1 MAQEIIKPRI
11 LKGFRDSLPPQEI
24 PKRRLIQALTE
35 TFESFGFVPIDT
47 PSLEYTEVLLG
58 KGGGETDKQ
67 VYRFEDNGGRDIS
80 LRFDL
85 TVPFARY
92 MAQHR
97 SELYQPFKRY
107 HIDKVWRGENT
118 QKGRYREFT
127 QCDFDLVGVDSASAD
142 FEILMLMRESL
153 ARLGAGDFQIRLSH
167 RGLFNQLLH
176 RLGLERFSQEILR
189 TVDKLAKIGPEKT
202 ALQLEEICQ
211 DGEADAKGASSRILD
226 FIQPRATWGE
236 TLANMEELAGP
247 PPASAPD
254 SENGAGR
261 IREIFAMAQTVGI
274 DGNLI
279 LDPSITRGLD
289 YYTGVVFES
298 FLTDLPAI
306 GSVCSGGR
314 YNNLA
319 GLYSKE
325 DIPGVGAS
333 VGLDRLLAAMDE
345 LNRLEH
351 SGSPS
356 EVLIINMD
364 SGLQGHYHQLAAR
377 LRREGYRCEVY
388 PEPKKLGPQF
398 KLAEKK
404 TIPAA
409 LICGS
414 REYTAGTVG
423 LKDLRTRESWE
434 DVPLEAAGER
444 LSEILKGDQPGP
456 APQSRD

>member
-1 MAQEIIKPRI
+1 MEQETIKPRI

-24 PKRRLIQALTE
+24 PKRRLIQTLVN

-47 PSLEYTEVLLG
+47 PALEYTEVLLG

-67 VYRFEDNGGRDIS
+67 IYRFEDNGGRDVA

-127 QCDFDLVGVDSASAD
+127 QCDFDLVGADSPSAD
-142 FEILMLMRESL
+142 FEILMLMNRALET
-153 ARLGAGDFQIRLSH
+153 LGTGDFRIKVSH
-167 RGLFNQLLH
+167 RGLFNRLLR
-176 RLGLERFSQEILR
+176 RLQMEDRSAEILR
-189 TVDKLAKIGPEKT
+189 TVDKLGKIGRDKT
-202 ALQLEEICQ
+202 AALLEEICT
-211 DGEADAKGASSRILD
+211 GSAGGAAENAGAILD
-226 FIQPRATWGE
+226 FIQAGGNWEE
-236 TLANMEELAGP
+236 TLARMEELAGP
-247 PPASAPD
+247 DETDQTAAAKRLRDIAS
-254 SENGAGR
+254 
-261 IREIFAMAQTVGI
+261 MAQTVGI
-274 DGNLI
+274 SDRLI
-279 LDPSITRGLD
+279 LDPTITRGLD

-314 YNNLA
+314 YNSLA

-333 VGLDRLLAAMDE
+333 VGLDRLLAALSE
-345 LNRLEH
+345 LGRMES
-351 SGSPS
+351 SGSPT
-356 EVLIINMD
+356 ELLIINMD
-364 SGLQGHYHQLAAR
+364 ENLQGHYHYLADQ
-377 LRREGYRCEVY
+377 LRRDGCRCEVY
-388 PEPKKLGPQF
+388 PEPKKMGPQF

-409 LICGS
+409 LICGT
-414 REYTAGTVG
+414 REYQEGTVT
-423 LKDLRTRESWE
+423 LKNLQTRQSWE
-434 DVPLEAAGER
+434 NIPPSEVRKKLAA
-444 LSEILKGDQPGP
+444 LLKET
-456 APQSRD
+456 